1 MVTWTTEYYQLAVE
15 QLRAGGRQVPDE
27 VLAHISPAHS
37 ENVNFF
43 GVISVDI
50 EAELAKLDASGR
62 RPLRAGDLGSAGFP
76 AELTIRNKVLP
87 SAAIWPWCGQRGPS
101 SLRLWIAD
109 MEDHLRGCLA
119 RLRAGRWQSHSI
131 CTQWKGGRDSAGKQ
145 QRHPGCSLLTACN
158 HLPGRAAGE
167 E

>member
-1 MVTWTTEYYQLAVE
+1 VITWTTEYYQLAVE

-87 SAAIWPWCGQRGPS
+87 SAAIWPWCGQRG
-101 SLRLWIAD
+101 R
-109 MEDHLRGCLA
+109 
-119 RLRAGRWQSHSI
+119 RA
-131 CTQWKGGRDSAGKQ
+131 
-145 QRHPGCSLLTACN
+145 
-158 HLPGRAAGE
+158 
-167 E
+167 